1 MFVVRI
7 IRKLTLAA
15 AVACYVALAGL
26 ILYFPLVYLGEVIV
40 YPFWRWSLLAD
51 HMAIKDSI
59 PHIFVLAMLCAA
71 LQSIDSSLANVVAGD
86 APEKKDTAD
95 TAQIGP

>member
-1 MFVVRI
+1 MFRFFHS
-7 IRKLTLAA
+7 L
-15 AVACYVALAGL
+15 ACYVALAGL

-71 LQSIDSSLANVVAGD
+71 LQSIDSSLARMIAGD
-86 APEKKDTAD
+86 ASEKKDSAD
-95 TAQIGP
+95 MAQIEP